1 MTACFRPL
9 PLPPPSST
17 SGSDPAV
24 DSGVTASARL
34 RRRGWHAGSVQRA
47 LVIAVVIGWGV
58 VGSGAA
64 KAQSLAQVYLAAQ
77 GYDANYLAARN
88 NLEAARYRYDQARG
102 LRLPSVGLG
111 ITVARQVDN
120 TPNSPSS
127 TEINTSAANATLQ
140 ASQTLY
146 NRANDATIAQ
156 SERAFDSFRFDLE
169 SAEQDLILR
178 VSQAYFDVLAA
189 QDNVATATASM
200 AAIEELVASAKRNF
214 EVGTATITDTREAQ
228 ARFDL
233 ARFTLIQAQNDLTTR
248 RILLDQT
255 VGQPNVVPKLLAVPL
270 KFAPVDP
277 PNVEDWVAR
286 AESEHPQIQRARSAL
301 DIARL
306 ETEKARAGNLP
317 TVTLDGSYQR
327 GGSRNTIGLTGGGGY
342 RYNTPNQTSTIAV
355 NLNLPLFAGFQVQN
369 RIKETLVLEDRSTND
384 LDGARR
390 SVVQLTRQ
398 LFYQVGSAT
407 AQVVA
412 LEAAESSSLLA
423 LDATRLGFKVGVR
436 VNIDVLNAQAQL
448 YTTQAQLLRA
458 RYDRILAGLRL
469 RQASGRLTPDDVFS
483 VNRLLVP

>member
-1 MTACFRPL
+1 MPARLRPSPS
-9 PLPPPSST
+9 PLPSST
-17 SGSDPAV
+17 SSSTARPFHRALAMAILIGC
-24 DSGVTASARL
+24 GLASAGGAQAQTL
-34 RRRGWHAGSVQRA
+34 EQVFRA
-47 LVIAVVIGWGV
+47 AE
-58 VGSGAA
+58 
-64 KAQSLAQVYLAAQ
+64 

-102 LRLPSVGLG
+102 LRLPFVGLG
-111 ITVARQVDN
+111 VTAARQVDSS
-120 TPNSPSS
+120 PNSPSS
-127 TEINTSAANATLQ
+127 TEVNVSTASATLQ

-146 NRANDATIAQ
+146 NRTNDVTISQ
-156 SERAFDSFRFDLE
+156 SERAIDSFRSDLR
-169 SAEQDLILR
+169 SAGQDLILR

-189 QDNVATATASM
+189 QDNVATAKSSM
-200 AAIEELVASAKRNF
+200 AAIAELVASAKRNF

-233 ARFTLIQAQNDLTTR
+233 ARFTLIQAENDLTTR

-255 VGQPNVVPKLLAVPL
+255 VGQQNVVPMRLAVPL
-270 KFAPVDP
+270 TFPPLDP
-277 PNVEDWVAR
+277 PTVEAWVAR
-286 AESEHPQIQRARSAL
+286 AESEHPQVQRARTAL

-317 TVTLDGSYQR
+317 TVTLNGSYLR
-327 GGSRNTIGLTGGGGY
+327 GGARNGIELPGGGGY
-342 RYNTPNQTSTIAV
+342 NYNGPNATSTISV

-369 RIKETLVLEDRSTND
+369 RIKETLVLEDRSIND
-384 LDGARR
+384 LDGVRR

-407 AQVVA
+407 AQVSA

-423 LDATRLGFKVGVR
+423 LDATQLGFKVGVR

-448 YTTQAQLLRA
+448 YTTQAQLQRA

-469 RQASGRLTPDDVFS
+469 RQASGRLTEDDVTA
-483 VNRLLVP
+483 VNRLLVR